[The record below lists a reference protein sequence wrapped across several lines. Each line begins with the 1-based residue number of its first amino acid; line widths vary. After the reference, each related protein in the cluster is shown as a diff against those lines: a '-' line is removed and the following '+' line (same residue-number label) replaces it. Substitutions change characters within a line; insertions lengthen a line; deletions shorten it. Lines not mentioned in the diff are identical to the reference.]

1 MLTFFF
7 SFSSICML
15 QANAAMLTSEGE
27 LLSALSE
34 GGVSDD
40 DMDKYALTLA
50 EYLDKKEE
58 LIYKLRATVVEFK
71 KELAREQQL
80 SQRVKKLTTY

>member
-1 MLTFFF
+1 
-7 SFSSICML
+7 ML